1 MAKKDKPISGGNLKS
16 GNVKRVKFRKKKED
30 DEAPKKVED
39 ILYGEEDP
47 ENKIVVTNKERKKE
61 EDELLEGIPVPKEGG
76 LFRMKDVIVTQEDI
90 AEIVLP
96 EHISQIKDN
105 KIKDQ
110 YYKLYKAKGM
120 IDTHPLRYGNYHSRG
135 DFNNMIIIDRF
146 SRKSEDT
153 VNNFCVLTEDEKV
166 LLKNVKNR
174 HNRQMLILRDFE
186 ISLADKLAIKN
197 VNIGASRSTSLII
210 DLAGKFYAID
220 EIIEQVREKKG
231 YHLTYDD
238 CKRVISLYNGI
249 IEQKRKQY
257 MADARAFRIATES
270 GRIEVLNKLLDYW
283 NREFNKKSNTLKV
296 SAEIR
301 AILEQARKE
310 VKGNQVELTVN
321 GQIDLNASMQ
331 GKANIMRL
339 MSSISINALVIGLTA
354 AKVGISPSTLMAQ
367 LTSSWYKDVNG
378 FTANAVD
385 PKSIQLPSLLIKQ
398 YNWNEMEGKSNSF
411 LQNVHSLAEET
422 EYEEVEKVQKAEAK
436 RTSVLEAIQRLK
448 KGL

>member
-1 MAKKDKPISGGNLKS
+1 MAKKEKPISGGNLKS
-16 GNVKRVKFRKKKED
+16 GNVKRVNPRKKKEED
-30 DEAPKKVED
+30 KSPKKVED
-39 ILYGEEDP
+39 VLYGEDLP
-47 ENKIVVTNKERKKE
+47 QTKTVVTNKERKKE

-76 LFRMKDVIVTQEDI
+76 LFRMKDVIVTQEDRGDI
-90 AEIVLP
+90 ILP
-96 EHISQIKDN
+96 EHIAQIKDN
-105 KIKDQ
+105 RIKEQ

-120 IDTHPLRYGNYHSRG
+120 IESHPLRYGNYHARG
-135 DFNNMIIIDRF
+135 DFNSTLVIDRF
-146 SRKSEDT
+146 GRKAEDT
-153 VNNFCVLTEDEKV
+153 VNDFCVLTDDEK
-166 LLKNVKNR
+166 LGLKLVKNR

-186 ISLADKLAIKN
+186 VSLADKLAIKN

-257 MADARAFRIATES
+257 MADARAFRVATES

-283 NREFNKKSNTLKV
+283 NREFNKKNNTLKV

-331 GKANIMRL
+331 GKANVMRL

-398 YNWNEMEGKSNSF
+398 YNWTEMEDKANSF
-411 LQNVHSLAEET
+411 LQSVHSLAEDT
-422 EYEEVEKVQKAEAK
+422 EYEEVEKVQEAEAK
-436 RTSVLEAIQRLK
+436 RTAVMEAIQRLK